1 MFREGLSFSTQ
12 VDELW
17 IPFKGGLRYVATL
30 VPCKVN
36 WAIFNYKLCSFV
48 LSFCLPQV
56 KVGKKFSNPHL
67 FKWPKFFLCRFVF
80 RFFIVDG
87 GQNKNHLDGSKHF
100 QSKTLNLGFSH
111 TKRNTKL
118 RDPKFLPLVIYKKN
132 RVLSSSHG
140 LFN

>member
-17 IPFKGGLRYVATL
+17 GLNSIWRWSKVCRL

-36 WAIFNYKLCSFV
+36 WAIFNYKLSSFV

-56 KVGKKFSNPHL
+56 KVGKNFSNPHL

-87 GQNKNHLDGSKHF
+87 GQNKNPLDGSKIF
-100 QSKTLNLGFSH
+100 QSKTLNLGFFH

-118 RDPKFLPLVIYKKN
+118 RDPKFLPLVIYTKK
-132 RVLSSSHG
+132 
-140 LFN
+140 